1 MLPVHVHP
9 AWADHCNQAH
19 HCIAQKLCHMSAV
32 PPLQH
37 QAASR
42 LHRLSVQ
49 TCSKLRRLTY
59 CTSSLVPHFANQDL
73 HLQQA
78 QECLQGRNSI
88 RSPTEILDAWR
99 PDKLVESLSLQL
111 PTSFMGPLSGFLLRC
126 TTTPLSALLMKWALP
141 LMSYMVGGS
150 PFQSRIWRGWA
161 TNQTCTS

>member
-1 MLPVHVHP
+1 MFIQLGRTIVTKRIIVSPRHFVICQPRLPCSITP
-9 AWADHCNQAH
+9 QAE
-19 HCIAQKLCHMSAV
+19 L
-32 PPLQH
+32 
-37 QAASR
+37 R
-42 LHRLSVQ
+42 RLSAQ
-49 TCSKLRRLTY
+49 TCSELRRLTY
-59 CTSSLVPHFANQDL
+59 CTSSLVSHFADQDL

-78 QECLQGRNSI
+78 QECLQGRDCI
-88 RSPTEILDAWR
+88 RSPAETLDAWR
-99 PDKLVESLSLQL
+99 PHKLAECLSLQL